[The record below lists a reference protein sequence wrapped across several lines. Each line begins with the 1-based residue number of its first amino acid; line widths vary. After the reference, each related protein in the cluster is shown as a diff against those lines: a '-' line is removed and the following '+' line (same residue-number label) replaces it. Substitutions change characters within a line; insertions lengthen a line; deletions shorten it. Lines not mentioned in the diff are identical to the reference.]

1 MQRLLADVC
10 PLAKGN
16 AINEN
21 EYEAAPNHGFG
32 TLEKE
37 SMVALYQMSKILSWY
52 GYQLRSGQNR

>member
-37 SMVALYQMSKILSWY
+37 SMVALYQVSKILSW
-52 GYQLRSGQNR
+52 